1 MTCHRACNQINT
13 TMSQVEQELRT
24 LPDFPS
30 LPPSPRFS
38 VGFVLLD
45 LQFDVY
51 AFQIVVCSIVLFLLA
66 IMLSVL
72 RITDSDYPFGI
83 FNFLK
88 MSRLITHIILQ
99 TYLTDFLV
107 KLKSRR
113 GSPNSNKVYNILIL
127 QKLCIASDSMNFL

>member
-13 TMSQVEQELRT
+13 TMSQVEQELLT
-24 LPDFPS
+24 LPDYPS
-30 LPPSPRFS
+30 FPPSPRFS

-51 AFQIVVCSIVLFLLA
+51 VFQIVVCSIVLFLLA

-99 TYLTDFLV
+99 TYLTDLLV

-113 GSPNSNKVYNILIL
+113 GSPNSKQVYNIHIL